1 MTAGRV
7 LVGADRILE
16 PPYLSLIADRK
27 VGLVTNQTGVDSR
40 LRPTAAVLAGCPGTD
55 LAALFGPE
63 HGYLGY
69 ESAEKPVASTARVHS
84 LFGRTKKPTPEMLA
98 PLDVLVFDIQ
108 DLGTRF
114 YTYIS
119 TLFLCMQAA
128 AECAVPMVVLDRPNP
143 IGGVRVEGPRLDPAL
158 RSFVGIFDLPV
169 RYGLTPGELALY
181 FNAHAGL
188 GCSIQVVPL
197 AGWRR
202 QHWFDQTGLQW
213 ISPSPGIATLDTA
226 TVYPGLC
233 LLEGTNLSYG
243 HGTVKPFELVGA
255 PWLKADAL
263 AGRLNELALPG
274 AVFRPQVF
282 VPESGRYVSQICRG
296 LQLHVT
302 DREQFRP
309 LDAALYLVA
318 SAIALHPQ
326 EFAWRAEHFDRLAGT
341 GRLRQ
346 ALAKGDSI
354 ESITSSWREGIE
366 AFERERGPRLLYD

>member
-16 PPYLSLIADRK
+16 PPYLRLIAGRK
-27 VGLVTNQTGVDSR
+27 IGLVTNPTGVDSR
-40 LRPTAAVLAGCPGTD
+40 LRSTAAVLSGCPETD

-84 LFGRTKKPTPEMLA
+84 LFGCTKKPTPEMLA

-108 DLGTRF
+108 DLGARF

-143 IGGVRVEGPRLDPAL
+143 IGGMRVEGPRLDPAF
-158 RSFVGIFDLPV
+158 RSFVGMFDLPI

-188 GCSIQVVPL
+188 DCSLQVVPL

-202 QHWFDQTGLQW
+202 HLWFDQTGLQW

-226 TVYPGLC
+226 TVFPGTC
-233 LLEGTNLSYG
+233 LLEGTNLSFG
-243 HGTVKPFELVGA
+243 QGTVKPFELVGA

-274 AVFRPQVF
+274 AIFRPQVF
-282 VPESGRYVSQICRG
+282 VPHSGRYASQTCQG
-296 LQLHVT
+296 LQVHVT
-302 DREQFRP
+302 EREQFRP
-309 LDAALYLVA
+309 LEAALCLVA

-326 EFAWRAEHFDRLAGT
+326 GFAWRSEHFDRLAGS

-346 ALAKGDSI
+346 ALVKGDSI
-354 ESITSSWREGIE
+354 ESITSSWREGVE
-366 AFERERGPRLLYD
+366 AFKRARRTCLLYD

>member
-1 MTAGRV
+1 M

-16 PPYLSLIADRK
+16 PPHLGLIAGRK
-27 VGLVTNQTGVDSR
+27 VGLVTNPTGADSR
-40 LRPTAAVLAGCPGTD
+40 LRPTAAVLAGCPGTE
-55 LAALFGPE
+55 LVALFGPE
-63 HGYLGY
+63 HGFLGH
-69 ESAEKPVASTARVHS
+69 EPAEKPVASTAQVHS

-143 IGGVRVEGPRLDPAL
+143 IGGVRVEGPRLEPAF
-158 RSFVGIFDLPV
+158 RSFVGIFDLPI

-181 FNAHAGL
+181 FNARAGL
-188 GCSIQVVPL
+188 DCSLHVVPL
-197 AGWRR
+197 DSWRR
-202 QHWFDQTGLQW
+202 RHWFDQTGLQW
-213 ISPSPGIATLDTA
+213 ICPSPGIATLDTA
-226 TVYPGLC
+226 TVFPGMC

-243 HGTVKPFELVGA
+243 QGTVKPFEFVGA

-263 AGRLNELALPG
+263 ADHLNELALPG
-274 AVFRPQVF
+274 ARFRPQAF
-282 VPESGRYVSQICRG
+282 ALESGRYASRVCQG
-296 LQLHVT
+296 LQVHVT

-309 LDAALYLVA
+309 LQAALCLIA
-318 SAIALHPQ
+318 AAIVLHPQ
-326 EFAWRAEHFDRLAGT
+326 EFAWRAEHFDRLAGS

-346 ALAKGDSI
+346 ALANGEPI
-354 ESITSSWREGIE
+354 ESITCSWREGIE
-366 AFERERGPRLLYD
+366 AFKRARGPCLLYD